1 MGLLF
6 SIIIIITLL
15 LCFHYFSCASLQI
28 HQFQSSLHHQGGV
41 NAAHQQKISL
51 PKTVPRKLRFTDEKV
66 EEYDDEVVVR
76 DNNIASHEQK
86 GSLAAGKQHNR
97 NQNMVLGSKGTRQ
110 EWTEIRSDDSSQYFT
125 MDYARVRRR
134 RPIHNK
140 KLPVGP

>member
-15 LCFHYFSCASLQI
+15 LCSHYFSCASLQI
-28 HQFQSSLHHQGGV
+28 HPFQPSLHHQVGGV

-51 PKTVPRKLRFTDEKV
+51 PKTVPRKLRFTDEKL

-86 GSLAAGKQHNR
+86 GSLATGASRDGADIRKDGLEFNILLFTSRDETDSMQVIIGR
-97 NQNMVLGSKGTRQ
+97 NGI
-110 EWTEIRSDDSSQYFT
+110 E
-125 MDYARVRRR
+125 
-134 RPIHNK
+134 
-140 KLPVGP
+140 